1 MAGET
6 SGNQI
11 YYWSNNGID
20 NTKIGVDDTTA
31 PGFGHGVGQV
41 FFARPSGKSFIKW
54 NTAADGSGTDYFPGD
69 NVEYLRE
76 QGIGLYAIW
85 GDIPLIVQKSSIE
98 DIADTV
104 RSKKAAWLSA
114 DIGLTELNTKIDSMV
129 PLDNVPNDI
138 RYSFPQSVWLGG
150 TVLSVDTQNMLKI
163 NGYENKPLI
172 VVLSLSTYSSPP
184 SPDYMYYL
192 ILYKYRGTTWLAQPR
207 GRQTGRADNNLK
219 FTLGETT
226 TASGNRVITIQ
237 GNNTST
243 LYILSTMFLYLYTA

>member
-1 MAGET
+1 MAGDT
-6 SGNQI
+6 GGNGI

-20 NTKIGVDDTTA
+20 TNKTMLGETTA
-31 PGFGHGVGQV
+31 PGFGRGSYQIS
-41 FFARPSGKSFIKW
+41 FTRPSGKSFIKW

-69 NVEYLRE
+69 NVEQLL
-76 QGIGLYAIW
+76 GSGTDLYAIW

-104 RSKKAAWLSA
+104 RSKKTAWLSA

-129 PLDNVPNDI
+129 PLDAVPNDI

-150 TVLSVDTQNMLKI
+150 TVLSVDTQNMLNI

-192 ILYKYRGTTWLAQPR
+192 ILHKYRGTTWLAQPR
-207 GRQTGRADNNLK
+207 GRQTGRADNNLQ

-226 TASGNRVITIQ
+226 TASGKRVITIQ

-243 LYILSTMFLYLYTA
+243 LYIINTMFLYLYTA